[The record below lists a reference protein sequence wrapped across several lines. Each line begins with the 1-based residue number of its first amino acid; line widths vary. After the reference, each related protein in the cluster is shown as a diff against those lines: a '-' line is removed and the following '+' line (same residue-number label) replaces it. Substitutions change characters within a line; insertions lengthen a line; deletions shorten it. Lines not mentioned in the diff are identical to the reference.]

1 MGIKLLLLI
10 QKGSQV
16 PQSGDSVK
24 QIFAVLDFR
33 FLEMDKV

>member
-10 QKGSQV
+10 QKGSQIL
-16 PQSGDSVK
+16 QGSDSVK
-24 QIFAVLDFR
+24 QIFVVLDFR

>member
-10 QKGSQV
+10 QKGPQI
-16 PQSGDSVK
+16 PQSSDSVK
-24 QIFAVLDFR
+24 QIYAVLDFR